1 VPGIKINYNFIKWMQ
16 EESQART
23 IPCHNPGEIITLEIK
38 EIKPGIYHL
47 VIKERSSI
55 NSLKVVVK

>member
-1 VPGIKINYNFIKWMQ
+1 MQ

-23 IPCHNPGEIITLEIK
+23 IPCHNPGEIISLEIK

-55 NSLKVVVK
+55 NSIKVVVK